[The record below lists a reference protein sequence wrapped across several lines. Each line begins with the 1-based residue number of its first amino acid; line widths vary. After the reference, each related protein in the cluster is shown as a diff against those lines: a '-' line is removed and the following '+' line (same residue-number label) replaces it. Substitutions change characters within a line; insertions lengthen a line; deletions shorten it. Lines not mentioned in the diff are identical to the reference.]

1 MPQVLSHTPA
11 WLSRPSTGFQVFQ
24 PMEASRPSTALS
36 NGSGKKI
43 SHQGSLRLIAHRNT
57 EIFFVIGNELR
68 WSDLIWLKDAGEDAD
83 ALKQRF
89 SKGGSTQDLG
99 SDAQAGL
106 ERVSRSL
113 KVPVAGQI
121 RQLSISPLGDFLA
134 ICTSHTIHVA
144 ILPSRFDGPNTGPV
158 RLRTF
163 QLGPTAHVLDQAA
176 LASAIWHPFG
186 SLGSCLVTVTTDAC
200 VRLWELNRESRYS
213 FDEPALALD
222 LKKLANATSAGE
234 DLRASVYG
242 TSKGFSPDSVEME
255 VASACF
261 GGIGSADEHG
271 WSPMTLWVAMREG
284 DVYALCPLLPSK
296 WQPAASTIPSLSTS
310 VVSKAA
316 ILENDS
322 SASEADRRTANEQ
335 QKWLA
340 DIDSQ
345 ESAMHSIPNSFET
358 VEVYHRPNNPPAIPK
373 LQGPFRF
380 SPEPEFE
387 EITDIYTM
395 APRVDD
401 ETLLEEDE
409 DAFGELTSRPGVS
422 VGVICLATQSGN
434 VHVCLDLN
442 GVEAQWLPPK
452 RAVFQRSGELD
463 DEPLDLLLLET
474 LSLQGTDNAPSSWPT
489 FTPLLSHRYLFEQP
503 MYESHPAGRYG
514 FFVSLPGGV
523 YNCTLTP
530 WLSNLEDELSSPNES
545 GASFRMGLLYDS
557 DKTEIVQAIKAPQD
571 TSASPSACI
580 SVIDSDLGHFILT
593 TINSQPYAASLDL
606 PQDQDVYTSFAPDAA
621 PLALPAPETRDPYQP
636 SQAFYAA
643 SSLPSLL
650 DSLTQSG
657 TTRLRREDMKSQ
669 VRLSPATLQLLTE
682 AHRVISDETNRL
694 DLAAADLFRRCQRMR
709 SELHEQIRK
718 VREINARVTTV
729 TGKDDI
735 SSDLSTNDKIARR
748 MKSARD
754 KNNDLAHRV
763 DRLRRRMTS
772 VSGKELSQREE
783 NWAAEVGALDDSIN
797 ADKGLESR
805 FGAVQKM
812 TKEFVGLAK
821 GVAGDIG
828 EGDGERYGVEK
839 KDAPSVPNDFRK
851 QKIGQVMGLL
861 ERETALVEAVM
872 ARLARLG
879 GV

>member
-1 MPQVLSHTPA
+1 
-11 WLSRPSTGFQVFQ
+11 
-24 PMEASRPSTALS
+24 
-36 NGSGKKI
+36 
-43 SHQGSLRLIAHRNT
+43 
-57 EIFFVIGNELR
+57 
-68 WSDLIWLKDAGEDAD
+68 
-83 ALKQRF
+83 
-89 SKGGSTQDLG
+89 
-99 SDAQAGL
+99 
-106 ERVSRSL
+106 
-113 KVPVAGQI
+113 
-121 RQLSISPLGDFLA
+121 
-134 ICTSHTIHVA
+134 
-144 ILPSRFDGPNTGPV
+144 
-158 RLRTF
+158 
-163 QLGPTAHVLDQAA
+163 
-176 LASAIWHPFG
+176 
-186 SLGSCLVTVTTDAC
+186 
-200 VRLWELNRESRYS
+200 
-213 FDEPALALD
+213 
-222 LKKLANATSAGE
+222 
-234 DLRASVYG
+234 
-242 TSKGFSPDSVEME
+242 ME

-316 ILENDS
+316 IFANDS
-322 SASEADRRTANEQ
+322 SASEADKRTANQQ

-340 DIDSQ
+340 DVDSQ
-345 ESAMHSIPNSFET
+345 EYTVHSVPNSFET
-358 VEVYHRPNNPPAIPK
+358 VEVYHRPANPPAIPK

-401 ETLLEEDE
+401 DTLLEEDE
-409 DAFGELTSRPGVS
+409 DAFGDISNKPGVS

-452 RAVFQRSGELD
+452 RAVFQRSADE
-463 DEPLDLLLLET
+463 EPLDLLLLET
-474 LSLQGTDNAPSSWPT
+474 LSLQTTEGTTPSWPT
-489 FTPLLSHRYLFEQP
+489 LTPMLSHRYLFEQP

-530 WLSNLEDELSSPNES
+530 WLSNLEDELSSPNET

-557 DKTEIVQAIKAPQD
+557 EKTEVIQVVKAPED

-580 SVIDSDLGHFILT
+580 SVVDSDIGHFVLT
-593 TINSQPYAASLDL
+593 TINDQPYAAALEL
-606 PQDQDVYTSFAPDAA
+606 PQDQDVYSSFAPDTA

-636 SQAFYAA
+636 PHAFYAA

-657 TTRLRREDMKSQ
+657 TTRLRREDLKSQ

-682 AHRVISDETNRL
+682 AHRVLSDETNRL

-709 SELHEQIRK
+709 SELMEQIRQ
-718 VREINARVTTV
+718 VREINDRVATV
-729 TGKDDI
+729 TGTDDPG
-735 SSDLSTNDKIARR
+735 SKLSADEKTKQRIKA
-748 MKSARD
+748 SRD
-754 KNNDLAHRV
+754 KNVDLQHRV
-763 DRLRRRMTS
+763 DRLRRRMAT

-783 NWAAEVGALDDSIN
+783 NWAAEVTAIDATVNGDGGQG
-797 ADKGLESR
+797 KGLTSR
-805 FGAVQKM
+805 FDDVEKLS
-812 TKEFVGLAK
+812 KEYVELAK
-821 GVAGDIG
+821 GVAGDLA
-828 EGDGERYGVEK
+828 EGDGERYEIEK
-839 KDAPSVPNDFRK
+839 KDEAPVPNDFRR
-851 QKIGQVMGLL
+851 QKLAQVMALL

-872 ARLARLG
+872 VRLGRLG
-879 GV
+879 GL